1 MIDTHCHLQE
11 DYRDVLLRAFA
22 NGVHHVFN
30 ICISVEDIER
40 GLKIVE
46 EFPTVYPVAGIHP
59 CHAHEVEKGHFEW
72 VVELAE
78 QKKIIAIGESGLDLH
93 HSLDHLDIQKEYFK
107 KHIELANDLN
117 LPLSI
122 HCRNAYQELM
132 DFTAKYPVKK
142 GILHCFAG
150 DETVAKWALE
160 HGYIL
165 SFSGVVTFKNA
176 LKMQQIAAQTPLD
189 SLIIET
195 DAPWLA
201 PDPYRGK
208 KNEPA
213 YIPFILKKIAS
224 LKGLSENQVQNE
236 IFSTC
241 KKLFGF

>member
-11 DYRDVLLRAFA
+11 DFREVLLRAFES
-22 NGVHHVFN
+22 GVQHVLN
-30 ICISVEDIER
+30 ICISREDVER
-40 GLKIVE
+40 GLKIVQ
-46 EFPTVYPVAGIHP
+46 EFPTAYPVAGIHP
-59 CHAHEVEKGHFEW
+59 CHAHEVEPGHFEW
-72 VVELAE
+72 VVELAN
-78 QKKIIAIGESGLDLH
+78 QKKLIAIGESGLDLH
-93 HSLDHLDIQKEYFK
+93 HSQEHLPIQKEYFK
-107 KHIELANDLN
+107 KHIELANDLD

-122 HCRNAYQELM
+122 HCRNAYQELIA
-132 DFTAKYPVKK
+132 FVEKYPIKK

-150 DETVAKWALE
+150 DEAVAKWALD

-176 LKMQQIAAQTPLD
+176 KQMQQIAATTPLS

-201 PDPYRGK
+201 PDPFRGK

-213 YIPFILKKIAS
+213 YIPFILKKIAE
-224 LKGLSENQVQNE
+224 LKGLSEKQVEEE

-241 KKLFGF
+241 KKLFRF

>member
-59 CHAHEVEKGHFEW
+59 CHAHEVVKGHFEW
-72 VVELAE
+72 IVELAE
-78 QKKIIAIGESGLDLH
+78 QKKIIAIGETGLDLH
-93 HSLDHLDIQKEYFK
+93 HSLEHLDIQKEYFK

-122 HCRNAYQELM
+122 HCRSAYQELM

-142 GILHCFAG
+142 GILHCFSG

-224 LKGLSENQVQNE
+224 IKGLSENQVQNE

-241 KKLFGF
+241 QKLFGF